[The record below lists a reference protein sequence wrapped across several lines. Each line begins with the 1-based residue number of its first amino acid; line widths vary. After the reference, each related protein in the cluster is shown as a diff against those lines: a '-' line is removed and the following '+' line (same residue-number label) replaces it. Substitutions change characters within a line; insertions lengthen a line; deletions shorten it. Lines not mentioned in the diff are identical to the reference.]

1 MEFLAYPSIE
11 RNGGIFM
18 RKALA
23 ACLAVCL
30 MAFGCGYAMTEP
42 SAMET
47 KSSSAVLMEQG
58 TGNILFENNADEQMS
73 AAGCAKVMTMLL
85 VFEAIDDGRLTL
97 DEQITVSQTAASM
110 GGTQAFLE
118 ANASYKAEDLL
129 KGLCVASANDAAIAF
144 AEKLFGS
151 EEVMVQKMNE
161 RAQALGCTNTTFVD
175 AVGLKDE
182 TVTTARDL
190 ALLAKALCEYRNV
203 FPYTSVY
210 QDSLTHGTGRVTEL
224 VNANRMVR
232 FYGNC
237 DGLAT
242 GSSAKARYGVAA
254 TAKKGDMRLIAV
266 ALGST
271 DSSGR
276 FDDAKTM
283 LDYGFANYTSKVVV
297 RKGET
302 LKKEMKIEGGSPHT
316 IDVVAG
322 EEVRLVM
329 NKGEEKTLEKE
340 LVLQEGLQAP
350 IQKGQQIGEV
360 IIKQNG
366 AELCRTPAVSAGDIT
381 QLNLME
387 CVRRIAK
394 WWIH

>member
-118 ANASYKAEDLL
+118 ANASYKAADLL
-129 KGLCVASANDAAIAF
+129 KG
-144 AEKLFGS
+144 LFGS

-190 ALLAKALCEYRNV
+190 ALMAKALCEYRNV

>member
-1 MEFLAYPSIE
+1 M
-11 RNGGIFM
+11 M
-18 RKALA
+18 RKAWA
-23 ACLAVCL
+23 IIFAICL

-42 SAMET
+42 SAIQT
-47 KSSSAVLMEQG
+47 KSKSAILMEQG
-58 TGNILFENNADEQMS
+58 TGQILFENNADEQIS

-85 VFEAIDDGRLTL
+85 VFQAVDEGRLTL
-97 DEQITVSQTAASM
+97 DEEITVSQTAASM

-118 ANASYKAEDLL
+118 ANTAYKAEELL

-161 RAQALGCTNTTFVD
+161 KAQELGCTNTNFAD

-190 ALLAKALCEYRNV
+190 ALIAKALCNYRNA
-203 FPYTSVY
+203 FSYTSVY
-210 QDSLTHGTGRVTEL
+210 QESLTHPTGRITEL
-224 VNANRMVR
+224 VNANRLVR
-232 FYGNC
+232 FYTNC

-242 GSSAKARYGVAA
+242 GSSATARYGVVA

-266 ALGST
+266 AVGST

-283 LDYGFANYTSKVVV
+283 LDYGFANYTSKVIV

-302 LKKEMKIEGGSPHT
+302 LKKELEIEGGSPHT
-316 IDVVAG
+316 IDVIAG

-329 NKGEEKTLEKE
+329 NKGEEKNIEKE
-340 LVLQEGLQAP
+340 LVLLEGLQAP
-350 IQKGQQIGEV
+350 VQKEQQIGDV
-360 IIKQNG
+360 VIKQNG
-366 AELCRTPAVSAGDIT
+366 TELCRVPAVSAGDIT

-387 CVRRIAK
+387 CIRKIGN